1 METRMK
7 LVDCFMF
14 FNEKDIAYLRI
25 NELYDSVDYFIVNEL
40 STSHKGIKRKS
51 IFWEDERLEKFK
63 DKIKYQFIDIDHR
76 YDLLFNT
83 YFKDSS
89 HFVGS
94 WAEHEQRLRLMDQ
107 IEELNLSDED
117 IILFSDCDEI
127 PNKNIFNQ
135 LKDYEIVALNQMFF
149 VHYINIYTN
158 KNVTGTISVKYKK
171 IKQINN
177 NTQNLGLQVLRR
189 HKDYMPRIENGGWH
203 YSYMGGAKTMSEKV
217 VSIYEGNPDS
227 HLKDEDQSKEF
238 INNTIRDLK
247 SPFSSEPIKILD
259 FNNKELFIEFITA
272 QSGNWIKNANKC
284 QIYPDILEK
293 QKEKHKIL
301 IYE

>member
-1 METRMK
+1 MK
-7 LVDCFMF
+7 LVDCFMY
-14 FNEKDIAYLRI
+14 FNEKDVAYLRI
-25 NELYDSVDYFIVNEL
+25 NELYDSVDYFVVNEL
-40 STSHKGIKRKS
+40 STTHKGIKRKS
-51 IFWEDERLEKFK
+51 IFWEDQRLMKFK

-76 YDLLFNT
+76 YDSLFNT
-83 YFKDSS
+83 HFKDSS

-94 WAEHEQRLRLMDQ
+94 WAEHEQRLRLMNQ
-107 IEELNLSDED
+107 VEELNLSDED

-135 LKDYEIVALNQMFF
+135 LKDYEAVALNQMFF

-171 IKQINN
+171 IKQINS
-177 NTQNLGLQVLRR
+177 NTQDLGLQVLRR
-189 HKDYMPRIENGGWH
+189 HKDYIVRIENGGWH
-203 YSYMGGAKTMSEKV
+203 YSYMGGAKTISEKV

-227 HLKDEDQSKEF
+227 HLKDERESKEL

-259 FNNKELFIEFITA
+259 FNNKESFIEFITA
-272 QSGNWIKNANKC
+272 QSGNWIKNASKC

-293 QKEKHKIL
+293 EKEKHNIL

>member
-1 METRMK
+1 MK

-25 NELYDSVDYFIVNEL
+25 NELYDSVDYFVVNEL

-135 LKDYEIVALNQMFF
+135 LKDYEAVALNQMFF

-171 IKQINN
+171 IKEINN
-177 NTQNLGLQVLRR
+177 NTKNLGLQVLRR
-189 HKDYMPRIENGGWH
+189 QKDYIPRIENGGWH
-203 YSYMGGAKTMSEKV
+203 YSYMGGAKTVSEKV
-217 VSIYEGNPDS
+217 ISIYEGNPES
-227 HLKDEDQSKEF
+227 HLKDEKNSQEL
-238 INNTIRDLK
+238 INNTIKTKK
-247 SPFSSEPIKILD
+247 SPFSSEPIRILD
-259 FNNKELFIEFITA
+259 FSNKKLFIEFITA
-272 QSGNWIKNANKC
+272 QSGNWIKNASIC
-284 QIYPDILEK
+284 QIYPNIVE
-293 QKEKHKIL
+293 KEKENHKIL

>member
-1 METRMK
+1 MK

-25 NELYDSVDYFIVNEL
+25 NELYDSVDHFVVNEL

-83 YFKDSS
+83 HFKDSS

-94 WAEHEQRLRLMDQ
+94 WAEHEQRLRLMNQ
-107 IEELNLSDED
+107 VEELNLSDED

-135 LKDYEIVALNQMFF
+135 LKDYEAVALNQMFF

-171 IKQINN
+171 IKKINS
-177 NTQNLGLQVLRR
+177 NTQDLGLQVLRR
-189 HKDYMPRIENGGWH
+189 HKDYIARIENGGWH

-217 VSIYEGNPDS
+217 VSIYEGDPNS
-227 HLKDEDQSKEF
+227 HLKDEHHSKDL

-259 FNNKELFIEFITA
+259 FNNKELFLEFITA
-272 QSGNWIKNANKC
+272 QSGDWIKNANKC

-293 QKEKHKIL
+293 EQEKHKIL
-301 IYE
+301 IYEQSI